1 MIHLLYSISKHLL
14 LWVFGCFPCFAFAQ
28 LDDCNLMVPPFEIN
42 EFIVT
47 DYLGPN
53 TNLFFE
59 AGVYTICSDPSLT
72 ISNAI
77 VPQVSLGFWIAPNG
91 PFWNPFNY
99 TLHFSKPIN
108 SLNFVL
114 FGAGTGVP
122 AVDYGAENF
131 VFETEQ
137 ANLSVQPI
145 FSCNEFLDGDT
156 LFLGMN
162 SQGGDGLFT
171 ISFDCPVYS
180 FTISGKGG
188 GSGSGFK
195 ICSNSIVTPELWG
208 RVSGDTLACGQDS
221 VLFEAFGGIAPFTF
235 SYTLNGGMVQTVLSN
250 DAQIWVPTP
259 ASSGIYTY
267 QLLQVEDGADSTAV
281 IACHNAHTIEILP
294 TPTAQF
300 SISPNQGVAPF
311 TLEATNMSQNAL
323 SYQWFV
329 NNELL
334 AINCPSGSTCPI
346 LISNTG
352 TQQVSLVATNS
363 VGCTDTANATISS
376 FGDFGV
382 VVPNVFTPNNDG
394 VNDFFTINTNQN
406 VRCTYQILNRWGNEI
421 LQGKVD
427 ILAFQPL
434 VLWKGTEVE
443 DGVYFYKI
451 LLETETEAKEISGFI
466 ELAR

>member
-1 MIHLLYSISKHLL
+1 MILLLYSISKHLL
-14 LWVFGCFPCFAFAQ
+14 LWVFGCLPYFVFTQIAN
-28 LDDCNLMVPPFEIN
+28 CNLVIPPFESN
-42 EFIVT
+42 NVQVT
-47 DYLGPN
+47 HFLGVN
-53 TNLFFE
+53 TE
-59 AGVYTICSDPSLT
+59 IPDDAGTDNYSMCSDPNY
-72 ISNAI
+72 SNVSI
-77 VPQVSLGFWIAPNG
+77 DPVVYLGVWVPPNG
-91 PFWNPFNY
+91 PMFNPFIY
-99 TLHFSKPIN
+99 TIQFSRPLI
-108 SLNFVL
+108 SMNFII
-114 FGAGTGVP
+114 FGS
-122 AVDYGAENF
+122 DAENF
-131 VFETEQ
+131 VFETDQ
-137 ANLSVQPI
+137 ANITLESVFACDEI
-145 FSCNEFLDGDT
+145 IEGDSI
-156 LFLGMN
+156 FLGFN
-162 SQGGDGLFT
+162 SGFQGSGLFT

-300 SISPNQGVAPF
+300 IISPNQGVAPF

-376 FGDFGV
+376 FDDFGV

-466 ELAR
+466 ELVR